1 MRRAL
6 VGLVRGCRWLWGR
19 VCELVGLLACIALV
33 LLLLPLVPVFRMLE
47 DIGEALRDD

>member
-6 VGLVRGCRWLWGR
+6 VKVMRACRWLWGR

-33 LLLLPLVPVFRMLE
+33 LLLLPLVPVFRMFE

>member
-19 VCELVGLLACIALV
+19 VCEVAGVLACLV
-33 LLLLPLVPVFRMLE
+33 LVLVFLPLVPVFKMFE

>member
-6 VGLVRGCRWLWGR
+6 VKVMRACRWLWGR
-19 VCELVGLLACIALV
+19 VCEVTGLLACLALI
-33 LLLLPLVPVFRMLE
+33 LFFLPLVPVLRMFE

>member
-6 VGLVRGCRWLWGR
+6 VKVMGAFRWLWGR
-19 VCELVGLLACIALV
+19 VCEVTGLLACLALI
-33 LLLLPLVPVFRMLE
+33 LFFLPLVPVFRMFE